1 MNILEKIKTE
11 RVFFDGGF
19 GSLLQAQGLKPGEF
33 PERWNIT
40 HSQIVTSI
48 HTDYLNCGCDIIT
61 ANTFGANC
69 LKFADDE
76 LEEIIKSAI
85 NNAKTAIKNSG
96 KNAAV
101 ALDLGPTG
109 KLLKPMGD
117 LPFEE
122 AVDVFKKTVSYGKKY
137 GADLILIE
145 TMSDTYEIK
154 SAVLAAKETCDLP
167 VFVSATFDENGKMLS
182 GGTPE
187 CLCALLEGLR
197 VDAIGANCGLGPD
210 KMYDIVEKLCE
221 YSSTPIFCNP
231 NAGLPENSGGKT
243 VYNVTP
249 EDFANHMAKI
259 ASLSVAGFGGCCG
272 TTPKHIEKMIETVS
286 ELKYTPI
293 TKKNITL
300 VTSYS
305 KAVEIGKKPV
315 IIGERINPTGKS
327 KFKAALRENNIE
339 YILTEGLSQ
348 QKNGAHILDVNV
360 GLPEIDE
367 PQMLCD
373 AVYNLQSIID
383 LPLQLDTSDFT
394 AMEKAMRL
402 YNGKPMINSVCGKAE
417 SMDNVFPL
425 VQKYGG
431 VVVALTLDES
441 GIPDSPDD
449 RVKIAEKIINE
460 AKKYGIDKKDIVVDT
475 LTMTVATDEN
485 AALKTL
491 SALETLDKKGISTVL
506 GVSNVS
512 FGLPSRE
519 TLNSNF
525 FTLALQKGLKCAI
538 INPNSNAMTDAY
550 KAYCALT
557 GFDSGFADYIATF
570 SDRANTPAP
579 VVSSDIT
586 LYNAIVSGLADS
598 AAVAVKSALKTR
610 KALDIINEDLIPA
623 LDKAGQDYENN
634 KIFLPQLLMCANAAK
649 SAFDVIKNSISAD
662 ENNEKRGKVVIA
674 TVKGDVHDI
683 GKNIVKV
690 LLENY
695 NFDVVD
701 LGKDV
706 PPEKIVEAVKQ
717 HNVKLVGL
725 SALMT
730 TTVTYMERTIALLKS
745 ECPTVKSVVGGA
757 VLTQD
762 YADAI
767 GADKYCKDA
776 MSTVRY
782 ACEVYNK

>member
-519 TLNSNF
+519 TLNSIF
-525 FTLALQKGLKCAI
+525 FTLALQKGLQCAI

-782 ACEVYNK
+782 ACEIYNQ